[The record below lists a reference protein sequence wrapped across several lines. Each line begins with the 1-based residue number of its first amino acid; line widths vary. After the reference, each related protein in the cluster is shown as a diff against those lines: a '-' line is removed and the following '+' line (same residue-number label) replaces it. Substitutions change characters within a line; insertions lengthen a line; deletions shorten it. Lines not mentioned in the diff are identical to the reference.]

1 MISGESG
8 IDFQRIHSLKKILA
22 TVLIL
27 SFAAG
32 GLFVSSRQKNAD
44 PRERLLQLY
53 KAHRYFELHDAL
65 AEKKNDASPELD
77 FFRAVA
83 ANTCNRLNE
92 AIVGLL
98 SYLQGGPT
106 DTPRPLAKD
115 AWINLA
121 DTYCR
126 SGQYRKAGEAYRLIL
141 ERFGA
146 ELDAAQKSNYEN
158 QAILWPALAGVP
170 PQSVDVFKDSAIP
183 MEKRSFPIRIK
194 DKVIYVWYDTGA
206 SLSVL
211 TESAAQDLGL
221 ALLGS
226 GLKIQSATGKWID
239 SRVAVVS
246 ELRLG
251 EAVVRNAVFLVL
263 RDELLPVRQ
272 VRPGVERRGLIGMP
286 ILTALKEFIETKEG
300 RLLIPAAPRPRSSRN
315 MLFFGFK
322 PIVEVLHRG
331 DRLSLCVDI
340 GSSATFLYPPFFRR
354 YREDI
359 ESHSKLRN
367 ITMGTLGG
375 SRTVAAHILDEFA
388 FRLADRNVSL
398 PKIIVHTEETHRE
411 SAYFDGVLG
420 RDVLARCS
428 RMIFNF
434 ESMSFILE

>member
-1 MISGESG
+1 M
-8 IDFQRIHSLKKILA
+8 KKLIA
-22 TVLIL
+22 AVLFL
-27 SFAAG
+27 SCVAV
-32 GLFVSSRQKNAD
+32 GLIVSARQKNAD
-44 PRERLLQLY
+44 PHEKLLQLY

-65 AEKKNDASPELD
+65 AEMKNDASPELN
-77 FFRAVA
+77 FFRAAA
-83 ANTCNRLNE
+83 ANTDNRLNE

-98 SYLQGGPT
+98 GYLQSGPS
-106 DTPRPLAKD
+106 DTPRPLARD

-121 DTYCR
+121 NTYCR
-126 SGQYRKAGEAYRLIL
+126 AGQYRKAGEAYRLIL

-158 QAILWPALAGVP
+158 QAILWPALADVP
-170 PQSVDVFKDSAIP
+170 PQSVEVFKDSAIP
-183 MEKRSFPIRIK
+183 TEKRGFPIRIK

-211 TESAAQDLGL
+211 CESAAKDLGL
-221 ALLGS
+221 TLLAS
-226 GLKIQSATGKWID
+226 GLKIQSAAGKWLD
-239 SRVAVVS
+239 SRAAVLP

-251 EAVVRNAVFLVL
+251 EVVVRNAVFLVL
-263 RDELLPVRQ
+263 RDELFPVRQ

-340 GSSATFLYPPFFRR
+340 GSSATFLYPPFFHR

-359 ESHSKLRN
+359 ESHSKLRD
-367 ITMGTLGG
+367 IMMGTLGG
-375 SRTVAAHILDEFA
+375 SRTVAVHMLDEFA

-398 PKIIVHTEETHRE
+398 PKIMVHTEETHRE

-420 RDVLARCS
+420 RDVLAQCS
-428 RMIFNF
+428 KLIFNF